1 MVATGVAAV
10 QKPRGLEAEAARH
23 LSHIQRAICLPPVT
37 TRESGGLDARFVDEK
52 STKRASNVV
61 EKRLQ
66 PESLTRIFKV

>member
-37 TRESGGLDARFVDEK
+37 TRESGGLKQHWMLV
-52 STKRASNVV
+52 
-61 EKRLQ
+61 L
-66 PESLTRIFKV
+66 